1 MFVKVLRSF
10 ALYSEGQIIETNKE
24 ALPTISVETYLLNGV
39 LQKVDDYTE
48 KLDVVSDYLQYFGK
62 SYAGAIESEAVWTV
76 TKTTVS
82 GTITTRDVFHNVS
95 WADRNV
101 L

>member
-1 MFVKVLRSF
+1 MIVQIHKPFLSF
-10 ALYSEGQIIETNKE
+10 AENQIIDTKK
-24 ALPTISVETYLLNGV
+24 YGLNDDGV
-39 LQKVDDYTE
+39 AQMVSNNVVSIVFDYTE

-62 SYAGAIESEAVWTV
+62 SYAGAIENEAVWTI
-76 TKTTVS
+76 TKTTKS
-82 GTITTRDVFHNVS
+82 GTVTTRDVFHNVS